1 MCAEQGI
8 ILRGHRKQ
16 DSSNDVEKT
25 SDTERTIQR
34 GDFLPI
40 INVFERLDTVLMK
53 DLVKGAKTV

>member
-8 ILRGHRKQ
+8 TLRGHGEQ
-16 DSSNDVEKT
+16 ESSNDVGKT

-40 INVFERLDTVLMK
+40 VNVFAILDTVLMK

>member
-8 ILRGHRKQ
+8 TLRGHRKQ